1 MKRLLCLLS
10 ASVLILAAC
19 GDKKEES
26 EKEETSS
33 LDAKQAKTK
42 EKPKIKDNSVEIK
55 GVKVKIVGT
64 EIVPKGTTEYQDDD
78 VLVVKYEVTNNSKD
92 DNEVKPTRSY
102 LKVFEA
108 YQDSKDSEK
117 RLDYGHVRGET
128 YDSERDKGEDNIKKG
143 STISSIET
151 YKLNDLESPV
161 LLKAKDQENYEDPNI
176 GSIKIN
182 IKDKKS
188 SDNKSSDKKS
198 SEDDIKSEDMTD
210 L

>member
-42 EKPKIKDNSVEIK
+42 EKPKIKDNAVEIK

-117 RLDYGHVRGET
+117 RLDYGHVSGET